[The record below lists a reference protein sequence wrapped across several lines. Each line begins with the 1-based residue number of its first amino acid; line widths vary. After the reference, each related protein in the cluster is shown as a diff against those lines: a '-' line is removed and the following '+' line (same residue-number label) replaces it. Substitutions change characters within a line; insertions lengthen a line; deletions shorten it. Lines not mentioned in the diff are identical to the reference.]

1 MQKAVINCV
10 REAYVDADPNKVN
23 GKVPPLQN
31 SFVPASEIVEFQNM
45 AGLSTLTNV
54 IGGDQAV
61 MFWGKYRDSRPPEK
75 RVPIHVHPLGGYT
88 CVNKGP
94 VAMEVQGAPTIT
106 YQDGE
111 CFNMQA
117 FVKMTQ
123 APPHDGYTVTDNFYQ
138 NSCLPTWVV
147 IEEDA
152 YQIQDQQFG
161 ISSDLV
167 CQNSDIRIAG

>member
-88 CVNKGP
+88 LCEQGP
-94 VAMEVQGAPTIT
+94 GGDGGSGST
-106 YQDGE
+106 YHNLPRWRVLQHAS
-111 CFNMQA
+111 F
-117 FVKMTQ
+117 
-123 APPHDGYTVTDNFYQ
+123 FYEDD
-138 NSCLPTWVV
+138 PGTTPRWV
-147 IEEDA
+147 
-152 YQIQDQQFG
+152 Y
-161 ISSDLV
+161 
-167 CQNSDIRIAG
+167 CH